1 MDTGQKDVFLVLDW
15 GWILCILTAVCSTYI
30 VFSENVS
37 AGEFVQN
44 VEAECVIR
52 EWVKRWFGRFSHSHH
67 PQCLCTAH
75 KQIQHQ
81 CMWWW
86 LLSAEVH
93 SVWLLGVL
101 IWTYLKWYNYKGHT
115 PINFHRFRNWPERYL
130 ETCLPNVVIRIP
142 NVENPASPYTGC
154 DGVLN
159 IWYVF
164 KGPSHNAFGIS
175 NFSRT

>member
-1 MDTGQKDVFLVLDW
+1 MNPLYTYCSVQHIHCFLRKCVGRRVCTKCRGWVRDTRVGEKMIWPFLPFPPPSMFVYCPQANTTSVHVMVVIISRGAFGLISW
-15 GWILCILTAVCSTYI
+15 G
-30 VFSENVS
+30 
-37 AGEFVQN
+37 
-44 VEAECVIR
+44 
-52 EWVKRWFGRFSHSHH
+52 
-67 PQCLCTAH
+67 PD
-75 KQIQHQ
+75 
-81 CMWWW
+81 
-86 LLSAEVH
+86 
-93 SVWLLGVL
+93 
-101 IWTYLKWYNYKGHT
+101 LKWYNYKGHT
-115 PINFHRFRNWPERYL
+115 QINFHRFRNWPERYL